1 MRDQGERV
9 SFFDGTLFYHLKIT
23 IFFNLQTVLILVLY
37 YNLNKTNF
45 SFLFSGI
52 PLFFYWLI
60 SIILFLEICFIINYI
75 HFKENDVKL
84 SFFATF
90 IVFKTLELFF
100 LFFISQYINSKYIYY
115 IYISIAISLLIHSI
129 TLKFNK
135 KDFKKYLII
144 TVCIVIL
151 NNLVLFLFKKYL
163 EIKFLN
169 YFSVFYSIF
178 LFLFCLINYKLLI
191 GHGREKV

>member
-1 MRDQGERV
+1 MDPFTFLLRSSE
-9 SFFDGTLFYHLKIT
+9 FYHMKIT
-23 IFFNLQTVLILVLY
+23 FFFNLQTVLTLVLY
-37 YNLNKTNF
+37 HNLNKYNF

-60 SIILFLEICFIINYI
+60 SIILFLEISFIINYI

-115 IYISIAISLLIHSI
+115 IYISIAISLIIHSI
-129 TLKFNK
+129 TLFFNK
-135 KDFKKYLII
+135 EDFKKYLII